1 MVVKRF
7 FVLGGNFVD
16 KSRRRAYS
24 KALKYYERGEINKSL
39 NICSEEIAKDMGN
52 KSILNLNGLMLYL
65 KGDLNG
71 ARHIWKINYEVNKD
85 NVAGEYLES
94 LTRDEKREKYYLNA
108 LRLSNSNNI
117 REAHDFIEKCM
128 DSDFNAID
136 VNNLNAS
143 LCIKTMEYN
152 KVIKSL
158 GRVLE
163 IDRENKE
170 AIILRKELIKLGII
184 NKGKY
189 NKLKGIGIICLII
202 IILVPIAYGFTNNF
216 NISNFNIASLNLI
229 SRKDNNSGKEDDEDS
244 LVVEDNKTLV
254 EEDNNSKEED
264 ISKENIEKIEKNVDT
279 FNSKEVKD
287 KISSKD
293 YKYIDNII
301 KTYKNEELK
310 INDKMV
316 LNSAIEFM
324 NKEGLELA
332 YKDASNLIKDKKF
345 TEAMTILNIAEE
357 YSGDSYLNPHILYMK
372 GFLSESTEDVENAL
386 KYYQEYVDKYKKGE
400 YTEEVLYRLALIYKG
415 IDKPLA
421 VKYARRLVDE
431 FPQSMYNNSNI
442 KNILN

>member
-1 MVVKRF
+1 M
-7 FVLGGNFVD
+7 D
-16 KSRRRAYS
+16 KGRRRTYS
-24 KALKYYERGEINKSL
+24 KVLKYYERGEINKSL
-39 NICSEEIAKDMGN
+39 NICNKEIAKDMGN
-52 KSILNLNGLMLYL
+52 RSVLNLNGLMLYL
-65 KGDLNG
+65 KGDLKG
-71 ARHIWKINYEVNKD
+71 ARNIWKINYEVNKD
-85 NVAGEYLES
+85 NVAGEYIES

-117 REAHDFIEKCM
+117 REAHEFIEKCM

-152 KVIKSL
+152 KAIKSL
-158 GRVLE
+158 D
-163 IDRENKE
+163 I
-170 AIILRKELIKLGII
+170 ALRKELIKLGII

-189 NKLKGIGIICLII
+189 NKLKGIGIICLIM
-202 IILVPIAYGFTNNF
+202 IILAPLAYGVVNNF
-216 NISNFNIASLNLI
+216 NMSDFNIASLNFI
-229 SRKDNNSGKEDDEDS
+229 SMRDNNSSKEDDESS
-244 LVVEDNKTLV
+244 LAVENNNTLV
-254 EEDNNSKEED
+254 EEDSETKEEKD
-264 ISKENIEKIEKNVDT
+264 INKENIKEETEEKVET
-279 FNSKEVKD
+279 FNSREVKD

-324 NKEGLELA
+324 NKEGVELA
-332 YKDASNLIKDKKF
+332 YKEASNLIKDEKF
-345 TEAMTILNIAEE
+345 MEAMPMLNIAEE
-357 YSGDSYLNPHILYMK
+357 YSGDSYLSPHILYMK